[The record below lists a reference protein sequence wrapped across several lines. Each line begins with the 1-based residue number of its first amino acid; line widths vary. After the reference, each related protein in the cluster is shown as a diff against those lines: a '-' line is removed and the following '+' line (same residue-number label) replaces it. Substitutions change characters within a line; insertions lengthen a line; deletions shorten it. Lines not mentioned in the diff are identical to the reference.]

1 MYEELGQLGNAIRS
15 SCLFVGMLKANGLNP
30 LAGSECAICWA
41 GLILV
46 LSDNNLSNLFHA
58 TGFFLY
64 HPENLRKS
72 SFQEV

>member
-1 MYEELGQLGNAIRS
+1 MYEEWGQLGNAIRS

-46 LSDNNLSNLFHA
+46 LSDNLINLFHVA
-58 TGFFLY
+58 GFFLH